1 MSAKMSI
8 MLRLNFPFFLLFNK
22 QFEDLKI
29 DSSAKIKL
37 WRIRGGEKCCMTIK
51 KNSLVNCF
59 ITFEKSNAK
68 IFIGE
73 ETFIGKSN
81 LAVASSIVIGNNVLI
96 SSGVTI
102 TDHNSHSLIYSQ
114 RRDDVLDWRNN
125 KKDWSNVVIKPV
137 IISDKVWIGFNSIIL
152 KGVTIGEGAIVAAG
166 SVVTKD
172 VSAWTIVGGNPA
184 KIIREIPENERN

>member
-1 MSAKMSI
+1 MS
-8 MLRLNFPFFLLFNK
+8 LLNFPFFLLLNK
-22 QFEDLKI
+22 RFEDLQI
-29 DSSAKIKL
+29 DSYAKIKL
-37 WRIRGGEKCCMTIK
+37 WRIRGGEKCCMIVE
-51 KNSLVNCF
+51 KNSLINCF
-59 ITFEKSNAK
+59 IAFEKSNSR
-68 IFIGE
+68 IYIGA

-81 LAVASSIVIGNNVLI
+81 LAVASEITIGNNVLI

-114 RRDDVLDWRNN
+114 RKDDVLDWKNN

-166 SVVTKD
+166 SVVTKN
-172 VSAWTIVGGNPA
+172 VGAWTIVGGNPA

>member
-1 MSAKMSI
+1 MISI
-8 MLRLNFPFFLLFNK
+8 LNTPFSIFLNK
-22 QFEDLKI
+22 RFENLDI
-29 DSSAKIKL
+29 APTTEIKL
-37 WRIRGGEKCCMTIK
+37 WRIRGGKECCMKIEN
-51 KNSLVNCF
+51 NSLINCF
-59 ITFEKSNAK
+59 ITFEKSNSR
-68 IFIGE
+68 IHIGA

-81 LAVASSIVIGNNVLI
+81 LAVASKITIGNNVLI

-114 RRDDVLDWRNN
+114 RKDDVLDWKNN

-166 SVVTKD
+166 SVVTKN
-172 VSAWTIVGGNPA
+172 VGAWTIVGGNPA